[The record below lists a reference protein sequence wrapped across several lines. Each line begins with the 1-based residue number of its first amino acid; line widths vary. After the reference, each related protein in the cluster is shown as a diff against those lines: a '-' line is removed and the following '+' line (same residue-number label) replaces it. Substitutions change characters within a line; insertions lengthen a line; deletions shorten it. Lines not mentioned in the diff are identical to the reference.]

1 MAQRKQQ
8 QSREKDPR
16 IVLENKIIK
25 QTLESQQE
33 QYFQQQGFKINI
45 VNVHN
50 EFHVNANPHNHLNRY
65 QSDSPVK
72 RKRGV

>member
-50 EFHVNANPHNHLNRY
+50 EFHVNANHNNHLNRY